1 MKIIVEMG
9 IEGITDWCV
18 TVIDQVEDKKEFK
31 MKELYWINKLNA
43 WASVGLNVREVYK
56 TYWIWTFYKEFL
68 ADEKKGWKC
77 LNLYFISFLTYLY
90 CYFCFNDYYCYHYYN
105 INFIIVI
112 MNVIIIFVIAV
123 VIINIILY

>member
-31 MKELYWINKLNA
+31 MKELYWINKLNT

-56 TYWIWTFYKEFL
+56 TY
-68 ADEKKGWKC
+68 
-77 LNLYFISFLTYLY
+77 
-90 CYFCFNDYYCYHYYN
+90 
-105 INFIIVI
+105 
-112 MNVIIIFVIAV
+112 
-123 VIINIILY
+123 